1 MRSVVETIRNGETS
15 KMSLSARRG
24 TMCSLTRN
32 FIPSA
37 TFWKKPGKMLR
48 PIHERLPT
56 RSTVSYSDWFPK
68 RLFNH
73 LLSAPTGRPSPNG
86 SMFHQAPAVTPF
98 SPTQRERRAVVAP
111 RRSFIRA
118 TAFRSI
124 QRMANWEKNKSRN
137 TMFTTANVPTP
148 KAIAEELSSSGVPSR
163 REVMVL

>member
-1 MRSVVETIRNGETS
+1 MPLESGIIPRMRSVVETMRKGDTS

-24 TMCSLTRN
+24 TMCSLMRN

-37 TFWKKPGKMLR
+37 TFWKNPGKMLS
-48 PIHERLPT
+48 PIQDRLPT
-56 RSTVSYSDWFPK
+56 RSTVSYSDALPN

-86 SMFHQAPAVTPF
+86 IMFHHAPAVTPF
-98 SPTQRERRAVVAP
+98 SPTQSERRAVVAP

-124 QRMANWEKNKSRN
+124 QRIAN
-137 TMFTTANVPTP
+137 
-148 KAIAEELSSSGVPSR
+148 
-163 REVMVL
+163 

>member
-73 LLSAPTGRPSPNG
+73 LLSAPIGRPSPNG

-163 REVMVL
+163 RDVMVL